1 MRASGLAGNV
11 ARFLGRE
18 HQASGRDRPQARLC
32 SLDKGERGRWRRVI
46 AGQGPGERC
55 RSDHW
60 SLHLGLASSGHPC
73 DSSRVM
79 VGPFSTIVIVEESP
93 AVQELVEQA
102 VREVGDCVLVTQN
115 ALEVLEVARRVR
127 IDLLVID
134 IDSAQGLVEELRES
148 QPDLRVLYVS
158 DRTDEQ
164 QAGLEDGLPLLT
176 PFSLGEL
183 RAAVAALLDRSE
195 SGVSGGAGTGP

>member
-1 MRASGLAGNV
+1 V
-11 ARFLGRE
+11 
-18 HQASGRDRPQARLC
+18 
-32 SLDKGERGRWRRVI
+32 V
-46 AGQGPGERC
+46 
-55 RSDHW
+55 
-60 SLHLGLASSGHPC
+60 
-73 DSSRVM
+73 
-79 VGPFSTIVIVEESP
+79 VGPFSTLVIVEESP

-115 ALEVLEVARRVR
+115 ALEVLDVARRVR